1 MRKKLLVAVGVAL
14 LAIAAAG
21 CGGNGNST
29 ETTTEATPASE
40 WADGFCTA
48 VSTWQSTL
56 EDISGRFTSLSSL
69 SKENLQAAAD
79 DAKSATDQLIEDIRA
94 LGAPD
99 TQSGDEI
106 KASVDDLTST
116 LETELDSIQ
125 STLDE
130 TSGITELPGA
140 LKDVSSSISAM
151 TTAFS
156 DTYSTIQDAG
166 AEDELRNALE
176 SSSACKDI
184 TG

>member
-1 MRKKLLVAVGVAL
+1 MRRKSLVAIGIAV

-21 CGGNGNST
+21 CGGGDNAA
-29 ETTTEATPASE
+29 ETTTGPTPASE

-48 VSTWQSTL
+48 FGTWQSAM

-69 SKENLQAAAD
+69 SRDNLQAAAD
-79 DAKSATDQLIEDIRA
+79 DAKSATDQLIEDVRA

-99 TQSGDEI
+99 TQSGEEI
-106 KASVDDLTST
+106 EASVDDLTST

-125 STLDE
+125 TTLDE

-140 LKDVSSSISAM
+140 LKDVSSSITAM

-156 DTYSTIQDAG
+156 DTYSTIRDTG

-176 SSSACKDI
+176 SSSACDDI

>member
-1 MRKKLLVAVGVAL
+1 MRRKLLVAIGVAL

-21 CGGNGNST
+21 CGGGDDAA

-48 VSTWQSTL
+48 VSTWQSSL
-56 EDISGRFTSLSSL
+56 EDITGRFTSLSSL
-69 SKENLQAAAD
+69 SSENLQAAAD
-79 DAKSATDQLIEDIRA
+79 DAKTATDELIEDIRA
-94 LGAPD
+94 LGTPD
-99 TQSGDEI
+99 TQSGEEI
-106 KASVDDLTST
+106 DDLGST

-125 STLDE
+125 ATLDE

-140 LKDVSSSISAM
+140 LKDVSSSIAAM

-156 DTYSTIQDAG
+156 DTYSTIRDAG
-166 AEDELRNALE
+166 AEDELRDALE
-176 SSSACKDI
+176 SSSACDDV

>member
-1 MRKKLLVAVGVAL
+1 MRRKLLVAIGVAL

-21 CGGNGNST
+21 CGGGDDA

-48 VSTWQSTL
+48 VSTWQSAI

-69 SKENLQAAAD
+69 SRENLQAAAD
-79 DAKSATDQLIEDIRA
+79 DANSATDELIEEIRA

-99 TQSGDEI
+99 TQSGEEI
-106 KASVDDLTST
+106 EASIDDLGST

-125 STLDE
+125 ATLDE

-140 LKDVSSSISAM
+140 LKDVSSSITAM

-156 DTYSTIQDAG
+156 DTYSTIRDAG
-166 AEDELRNALE
+166 AEDELRDALE
-176 SSSACKDI
+176 SSSACDDI
-184 TG
+184 PN

>member
-1 MRKKLLVAVGVAL
+1 MRRKLLVAIGVAL

-21 CGGNGNST
+21 CGGGDDAA

-48 VSTWQSTL
+48 VSTWQSSL

-69 SKENLQAAAD
+69 SSENLQAAAD
-79 DAKSATDQLIEDIRA
+79 DAKTATDELIEDIRA
-94 LGAPD
+94 LGTPD
-99 TQSGDEI
+99 TQSGEEI
-106 KASVDDLTST
+106 EASIDDLGST

-125 STLDE
+125 ATLDE

-140 LKDVSSSISAM
+140 LKDVSSSIAAM

-156 DTYSTIQDAG
+156 DTYSTIRDAG
-166 AEDELRNALE
+166 AEDELRDALE
-176 SSSACKDI
+176 SSSACDDV